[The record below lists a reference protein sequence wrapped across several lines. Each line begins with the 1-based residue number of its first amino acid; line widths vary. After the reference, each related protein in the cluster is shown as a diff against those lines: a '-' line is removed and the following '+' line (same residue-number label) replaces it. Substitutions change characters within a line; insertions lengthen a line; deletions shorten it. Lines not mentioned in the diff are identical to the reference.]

1 MFFFVRRDAPARCPH
16 CGQRVAAYASG
27 CSLCGGSLDPERR
40 QRPADGL
47 LERAAA
53 RWRERLAAR
62 RR

>member
-1 MFFFVRRDAPARCPH
+1 MFFFVRRDEPARCPH
-16 CGQRVAAYASG
+16 CGQRVAPYASG
-27 CSLCGGSLDPERR
+27 CSLCGASLDPTRR
-40 QRPADGL
+40 QPPAGGL